1 MRKAI
6 SLILVVL
13 LLFPCLTAYASGN
26 SYRLN
31 NLGLSVDIP
40 SDLLTFTR
48 NIKQDDPILEEFGMT
63 KAEMES
69 MMKDHN
75 YYLDAWDYY
84 AEFEIAV
91 SMTDSSLNDFYYFS
105 NTELSAFLSALVDRY
120 IEIGITVIKSEIY
133 EHPQAK
139 FAKIIFEQSSKGE
152 TLYGLEYYTVY
163 DGKAI
168 DFTMYSY
175 SGSLTSKNET
185 MIKQI
190 VDSVKFDISPQ
201 KEPAKET
208 PPFTYTDKISGASF
222 TVPAN
227 WEQVPLSKER
237 DFVKAKFSST
247 QEEGCTI
254 TYGCADVWAEASAED
269 RKGYTRAGMN
279 NSFISKED
287 IAEIY
292 GISVSQVELVTLGGK
307 DFYKVTQE
315 KMNDVNG
322 INISCPITE
331 LTRIDNGYM
340 YTFCFLGSTSSAQ
353 YSEFENMISSMSFP
367 TTAENFDVSTIKPI
381 IEVGVAVAFIAVG
394 VTIWATRNN
403 KKVSNSEP
411 VQSRDILQ
419 PAKEPIPPIDQTSS
433 TATEEV
439 FFCHMCGTR
448 LPAES
453 VFCYKCG
460 TKVIKE

>member
-1 MRKAI
+1 MKKAI

-31 NLGLSVDIP
+31 DLGLSVDIP
-40 SDLLTFTR
+40 SDLITFTR
-48 NIKQDDPILEEFGMT
+48 NIKQNNPILEEFGVT
-63 KAEMES
+63 KAEMDS
-69 MMKDHN
+69 IMKDGN
-75 YYLDAWDYY
+75 IYLNAFDSSIA
-84 AEFEIAV
+84 FEIV
-91 SMTDSSLNDFYYFS
+91 VTMIDSPLNDFYYLS
-105 NTELSAFLSALVDRY
+105 NTELSAFVSTFADGY
-120 IEIGITVIKSEIY
+120 KGTDITFIKSEIY

-139 FAKIIFEQSSKGE
+139 FAKIYVKQPYVGG
-152 TLYGLEYYTVY
+152 TAYGLQYYTVY

-168 DFTMYSY
+168 NFTIHSY

-185 MIKQI
+185 LIKQI

-201 KEPAKET
+201 KKPAKET
-208 PPFTYTDKISGASF
+208 PPFTYTDKTSGASF

-237 DFVKAKFSST
+237 DIIKAKFLST

-254 TYGCADVWAEASAED
+254 TYGCADVWTEASAED
-269 RKGYTRAGMN
+269 RKRYTRSDMN
-279 NSFISKED
+279 NSFLSKEE
-287 IAEIY
+287 IAEIN
-292 GISVSQVELVTLGGK
+292 GISVSQVELVILGGK
-307 DFYKVTQE
+307 DYYKFTQE
-315 KMNDVNG
+315 KMNDVYG

-340 YTFCFLGSTSSAQ
+340 YTFCFLGSTASIQ
-353 YSEFENMISSMSFP
+353 YSEFENMVSSMSFP
-367 TTAENFDVSTIKPI
+367 TTAASFDVSTIKTVTV
-381 IEVGVAVAFIAVG
+381 VGSAVVFIAMG
-394 VTIWATRNN
+394 VTIWATRKN

-411 VQSRDILQ
+411 VQSHDILQ
-419 PAKEPIPPIDQTSS
+419 PEKEPIPSIDQNSS

-448 LPAES
+448 LHAES
-453 VFCYKCG
+453 VFCHKCG